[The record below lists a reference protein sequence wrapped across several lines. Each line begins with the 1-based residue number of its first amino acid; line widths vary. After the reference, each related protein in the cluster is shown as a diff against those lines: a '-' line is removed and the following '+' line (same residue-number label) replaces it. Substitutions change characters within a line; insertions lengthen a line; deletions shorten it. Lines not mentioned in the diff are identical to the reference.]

1 MTTHQAA
8 HVAVLEA
15 IRDAYAA
22 MVCPTAFDK
31 VRALDAA
38 IELMKQAGD
47 WAFVPLKLTDAMVR
61 AFADA
66 PAHYDEGAELQL
78 AWEAMIA
85 AAPTETSR

>member
-15 IRDAYAA
+15 IRNAYAA

-38 IELMKQAGD
+38 IELMKQAGEPV
-47 WAFVPLKLTDAMVR
+47 AKLTTYEDTR
-61 AFADA
+61 AITARIHDV
-66 PAHYDEGAELQL
+66 AHSLSPGTYDLY
-78 AWEAMIA
+78 
-85 AAPTETSR
+85 AAPTEASR